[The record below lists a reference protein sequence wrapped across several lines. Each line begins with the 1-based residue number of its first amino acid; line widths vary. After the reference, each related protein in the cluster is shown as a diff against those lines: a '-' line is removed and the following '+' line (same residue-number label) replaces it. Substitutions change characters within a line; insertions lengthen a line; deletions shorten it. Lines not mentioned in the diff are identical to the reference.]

1 MNAASQLSL
10 FRHERRFP
18 ANPFLQRKTTLLD
31 VLTFIGTAP
40 RVSLRAIR
48 LALIARRREIHY
60 TVTFKNGTQEHW
72 VVDSTDQFI
81 GILIKERRKITH
93 VTNGKELTS

>member
-1 MNAASQLSL
+1 MKSSAQLSL
-10 FRHERRFP
+10 FRRERRLP

-40 RVSLRAIR
+40 RVSLRVIR

-60 TVTFKNGTQEHW
+60 TVTFKNGSQECW
-72 VVDSTDQFI
+72 VVDSTDQMI
-81 GILIKERRKITH
+81 GILAKERRTITH
-93 VTNGKELTS
+93 VTNGKELIQ